1 LQVLSKIPAGL
12 DFLKNTQ
19 MLRLR
24 NIVVRQN
31 KVVQI
36 CHVCLARTYLPI
48 LLVSVPF
55 AGWFVLKRR
64 ASEESKLPPFFVA
77 FFYSANFGNV
87 FGISVVHSM
96 EVPRYS
102 TVLLIAA
109 LFAQL
114 WAIRWLMEIALMKLQ
129 KIKSQN
135 VHIVPESK
143 RENYRQ

>member
-1 LQVLSKIPAGL
+1 
-12 DFLKNTQ
+12 
-19 MLRLR
+19 
-24 NIVVRQN
+24 
-31 KVVQI
+31 
-36 CHVCLARTYLPI
+36 
-48 LLVSVPF
+48 
-55 AGWFVLKRR
+55 
-64 ASEESKLPPFFVA
+64 
-77 FFYSANFGNV
+77 
-87 FGISVVHSM
+87 M